1 MTRRSKLSLAPD
13 ASGETK
19 RVPGFEEP
27 VLGAPDGQTAPDP
40 GRPLPSSHE
49 PRAEFESRTA
59 TAPKAK
65 LPNTRRVLQ
74 TLAVVAAAAV
84 TLYLLKRRF
93 F

>member
-1 MTRRSKLSLAPD
+1 MTRRSKLSLAPEQ
-13 ASGETK
+13 SPETK
-19 RVPGFEEP
+19 PVPGFEE
-27 VLGAPDGQTAPDP
+27 APPGTPEGQVRRDPRQAPPASPEPCAESDR
-40 GRPLPSSHE
+40 RP
-49 PRAEFESRTA
+49 A

-65 LPNTRRVLQ
+65 LPNAKRVLQ